1 MTTMRAVAGGLLLA
15 VSCSVPLL
23 GQERDRALQRNE
35 LRLQQP
41 PSVLRGLD
49 PVESAAP
56 TTFGIFTLVPPTGRG
71 EMIRVTIPIGE
82 LASRAFKAASAA
94 RRRRLEAAVR
104 REVEAA
110 LHRLKEQQPAPKH

>member
-1 MTTMRAVAGGLLLA
+1 
-15 VSCSVPLL
+15 VPLL
-23 GQERDRALQRNE
+23 GQDRDRALQRIE
-35 LRLQQP
+35 LRLEQP

-49 PVESAAP
+49 SVESATP

-82 LASRAFKAASAA
+82 LASRAFTAASAA
-94 RRRRLEAAVR
+94 RRRRQEAGAR

-110 LHRLKEQQPAPKH
+110 LHWLKEQQPAPKH

>member
-1 MTTMRAVAGGLLLA
+1 MVCA
-15 VSCSVPLL
+15 VPLL
-23 GQERDRALQRNE
+23 GQERAPALERID

-41 PSVLRGLD
+41 PALLRGID
-49 PVESAAP
+49 PVESAVP
-56 TTFGIFTLVPPTGRG
+56 QTFGILTVVPPTGRG

-94 RRRRLEAAVR
+94 RRRRQEAGAR

>member
-1 MTTMRAVAGGLLLA
+1 MRAVAGGLLLA

-23 GQERDRALQRNE
+23 GQERDRALQRIE

-41 PSVLRGLD
+41 PSVLRGLA
-49 PVESAAP
+49 PVERAAP
-56 TTFGIFTLVPPTGRG
+56 MTFLIFTLVPPVGRG
-71 EMIRVTIPIGE
+71 EIIRVTIPIGE

-94 RRRRLEAAVR
+94 RRRRQEAAGR

-110 LHRLKEQQPAPKH
+110 LHRFKPDR